1 MVRQEFP
8 ECIRILVLHYVSL
21 KDERMC
27 CRWKRPARTDALQPP
42 RYSRLRHLSNSG
54 PIRSRASCA
63 TLAKRTP
70 LSDQMCPV
78 TCALPAPAQR
88 ASILK
93 RSHSLS
99 VQESEWKWTAWSR
112 LAVCRPPSF
121 AKSPVEVSVGMSCTN
136 PACAKCAGSTRAIE
150 VTGKKF
156 SRSGSATEA
165 ASARIAC
172 PTKRPKLPRA
182 PTSLLGPWRAP
193 PAAPIVPNTSTLS
206 GRQVAALATSR
217 GATAGSRLLAEL
229 LAWGVPAEALPR
241 PPRLLRCGN

>member
-136 PACAKCAGSTRAIE
+136 PACAKCAGSTRA
-150 VTGKKF
+150 
-156 SRSGSATEA
+156 RSGVSENCMSDKKAKAAARSHELA
-165 ASARIAC
+165 GPVASASCCSHRTQYID
-172 PTKRPKLPRA
+172 PLR
-182 PTSLLGPWRAP
+182 
-193 PAAPIVPNTSTLS
+193 STGRS
-206 GRQVAALATSR
+206 SGHQPGGDGRQSSTGGAAGMGSASR
-217 GATAGSRLLAEL
+217 GAT
-229 LAWGVPAEALPR
+229 PASSAATLWK
-241 PPRLLRCGN
+241 LTMAFTS